1 MNTTNNNTYVIDL
14 RKEQK
19 SRIIQKLYDSLERA
33 IDLNYDAKEIRNLTV
48 SIYTLT
54 TMEN

>member
-19 SRIIQKLYDSLERA
+19 SRIIQKLYDSLEHA
-33 IDLNYDAKEIRNLTV
+33 IDSNYDAKEIRNLTV